1 MMLTLAPIEIF
12 SLRQSSLSQCEL
24 QTYFRLSLPPPPPTG
39 AMKIG
44 SIFHEVIA
52 QFCQN
57 EMTADTALALAESK
71 YLDALQDTQI
81 EWDSKIDWWG
91 RLENYL
97 RLYLPFAEG
106 LRGKIVDCEHF
117 WELRFRDLT
126 LSGTFD
132 GRIVAEVCGAPKGII
147 DHKTSSTLP
156 SAREYFHSP
165 QTFFYCIAARILFGE
180 LMPITYAVACLGS
193 KHVKIFT
200 VRKTEVELNNYLEYL
215 YALWLRLKAG
225 IVAPKRGFWCSWCN
239 YRQQCQEES
248 VR

>member
-1 MMLTLAPIEIF
+1 MLTLVPIEIP

-44 SIFHEVIA
+44 SIFHEIIA
-52 QFCQN
+52 QFCQS
-57 EMTADTALALAESK
+57 EMTGDAALALAESR
-71 YLDALQDTQI
+71 YLDALQDIQV
-81 EWDSKIDWWG
+81 EWDKKVDWWA
-91 RLENYL
+91 RLEIFL
-97 RLYLPFAEG
+97 RLYLPFAEK
-106 LRGKIVDCEHF
+106 LRGKMDNIEKSF
-117 WELRFRDLT
+117 QLEFRDLMLT
-126 LSGTFD
+126 GIVD
-132 GRIVAEVCGAPKGII
+132 GCLTAEICGAPRGII
-147 DHKTSSTLP
+147 DHKTSS
-156 SAREYFHSP
+156 SAIPALREYFYGP
-165 QTFFYCIAARILFGE
+165 QTFFYCIAAKILFGE
-180 LMPITYAVACLGS
+180 PMPITYAFACLGS